1 MGITVKP
8 VATTEEL
15 NVFVRFPWQVYRN
28 DPYWV
33 PPLIDDLKSK
43 LVKDQ
48 NQFWSSNDQ
57 QCWVAYENDEASGR
71 ICALVEKTETGFS
84 KIGYFGFFECEN
96 KPLVAEAL
104 FSTAEAWLQQ
114 RGAELVRGPVNPSL
128 NEEPGFLVEGF
139 NIRPVLMAA
148 HTPPYYLDLIT
159 SCGYQKYND
168 LVARRYILDRKLPFN
183 SVCPE
188 KILRIAARVEKRPDI
203 RIRRLNVKDW
213 DNEISL
219 ACDIFNKSL
228 AHLKDYVPV
237 SQEEFHRISSDLR
250 QIINPG
256 MALIAEVNNH
266 PVGYA
271 LAYPDMNQA
280 LQKANGKV
288 NFLRLLR
295 IFFETLRLDRV
306 SFKILMILP
315 EYQGRGIESLLI
327 REVGKEI
334 WRKRYKEVDMSL
346 AGEENFNSNRF
357 QSHLGFETYL
367 RYRLFEKRLI
377 KE

>member
-1 MGITVKP
+1 MGITIKP
-8 VATTEEL
+8 VTTIEEMDAFIQL
-15 NVFVRFPWQVYRN
+15 PWQIYQN
-28 DPYWV
+28 DKCWV
-33 PPLIDDLKSK
+33 PPLIDELKSK
-43 LVKDQ
+43 LDKQQ
-48 NQFWSSNDQ
+48 NLFWLANDQ
-57 QCWVAYENDEASGR
+57 QCWVAYENNEAAGR
-71 ICALVEKTETGFS
+71 ICALVEKAETGFS

-96 KPLVAEAL
+96 NSEVAEAL
-104 FSTAEAWLQQ
+104 FKTAEAWLRQ
-114 RGAELVRGPVNPSL
+114 RGTELIRGPVNPTL

-139 NIRPVLMAA
+139 DIRPVLMAA

-159 SCGYQKYND
+159 ACGYQKYND
-168 LVARRYILDRKLPFN
+168 LVARRYILDRKINF
-183 SVCPE
+183 SSACPE
-188 KILRIAARVEKRPDI
+188 KILRIAARVEKRSDI
-203 RIRRLNVKDW
+203 KIRRLNLKDW
-213 DNEISL
+213 ENEISL
-219 ACDIFNKSL
+219 ACDIYNKSL
-228 AHLKDYVPV
+228 AHLKDFVPV
-237 SQEEFHRISSDLR
+237 PQVEFHRFAGDLK

-256 MALIAEVNNH
+256 LALIAEIKGQ

-288 NFLRLLR
+288 NFIRLLR
-295 IFFETLRLDRV
+295 IFFETLRLERV

-315 EYQGRGIESLLI
+315 EFQGRGIEALLI

-357 QSHLGFETYL
+357 QSNLGFQTYL
-367 RYRLFEKRLI
+367 RYRIFEKRLI